1 MTLKTTGS
9 TSGSGTPRVTVIN
22 KGVPGRT
29 SLEAIAALDQD
40 VLALQPQRVIL
51 FFGMNDAMNSAKLVP
66 LAEYDTAMRSMVR
79 ILADAGVATIVLV
92 TLNPVIE
99 FYVRERHAQHPHRED
114 LQGYLAEYDRA
125 LRAIADENH
134 LSLVDLRR
142 IVEENGGTTISESCL
157 IRCAANGGGR
167 DGVHLTAP
175 AYEKLGVQ
183 AFDVLKE
190 HTRPGDKVVCFGD
203 SLTYGGAVKGE
214 GTSTGETYPAV
225 LQLCFDKWSP

>member
-1 MTLKTTGS
+1 MKIPGS
-9 TSGSGTPRVTVIN
+9 TSGSGAPRVTVIN

-29 SLEAIAALDQD
+29 SLEAIAALDTY

-79 ILADAGVATIVLV
+79 ILADAGVATVVLV

-99 FYVRERHAQHPHRED
+99 LYVRERHTQHPHRQD

-125 LRAIADENH
+125 VRAIAAGEC
-134 LSLVDLRR
+134 LPLVDLRR

-157 IRCAANGGGR
+157 IRCEANGGGR
-167 DGVHLTAP
+167 DGVHLTAA
-175 AYEKLGVQ
+175 AYAKLGME
-183 AFDVLKE
+183 AFEVLKGCTE
-190 HTRPGDKVVCFGD
+190 FGDQVVCFGD
-203 SLTYGGAVKGE
+203 SLTYGGAVKGQ

-225 LQLCFDKWSP
+225 LQRCFDKWSP